1 MKRVIYSKE
10 LKLTNTCIAIGKFDG
25 IHKGHSII
33 IDWLKNS
40 KDKGY
45 TSVIITFQKVDKGIF
60 NVDNHKFILT
70 DEEKYK
76 IYEEKGIDY
85 VIECPITEELIS
97 TDKEDF
103 LREILIEQFGMKQIV
118 CGSDFR
124 FGYKREGDVNYLLE
138 EADRYGYLVK
148 VFDKLQENSAIISST
163 RIRHLIEEGNVE
175 EANKLLNHP
184 YRIKGK
190 VIHGNEIGRT
200 LNYPTANVVS
210 EVDKILPA
218 KGVYFTKT
226 YYNGKLY
233 DSITN
238 VGNRPTVVDD
248 NKIVIETHILDFE
261 GEIYD
266 EYIEILFYMYHRKEQ
281 KFSSCTEL
289 AENLKKDAVIRRK
302 YQFA

>member
-1 MKRVIYSKE
+1 
-10 LKLTNTCIAIGKFDG
+10 
-25 IHKGHSII
+25 
-33 IDWLKNS
+33 
-40 KDKGY
+40 
-45 TSVIITFQKVDKGIF
+45 
-60 NVDNHKFILT
+60 
-70 DEEKYK
+70 
-76 IYEEKGIDY
+76 
-85 VIECPITEELIS
+85 
-97 TDKEDF
+97 
-103 LREILIEQFGMKQIV
+103 MKQIV

-281 KFSSCTEL
+281 KFSSRTEL